1 MILTF
6 DCVRPMFFETVKCKL
21 EGDRM
26 ILPNGVRR
34 FLSKNYNMFGDFF
47 ALVKRNYFGS
57 YDVFHVLRITSE
69 NTLEERG
76 DS

>member
-1 MILTF
+1 MLCKT
-6 DCVRPMFFETVKCKL
+6 VFFNTVKCKL

-47 ALVKRNYFGS
+47 AMVKQNYLGS
-57 YDVFHVLRITSE
+57 YDVFRVLRIKPE
-69 NTLEERG
+69 NTLEEERG
-76 DS
+76 LN